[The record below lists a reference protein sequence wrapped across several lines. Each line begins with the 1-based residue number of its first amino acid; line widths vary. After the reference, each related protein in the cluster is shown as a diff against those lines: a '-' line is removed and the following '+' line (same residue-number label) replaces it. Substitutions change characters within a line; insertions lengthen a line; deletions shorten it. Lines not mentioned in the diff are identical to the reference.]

1 MKSENII
8 ESLTLLGQKLK
19 TPEDKK
25 TVMSA
30 ILEITRL
37 NDENQSV
44 WDLIEEMKNSDIENY
59 KEQAEALAAEKI
71 LSIMALNRGKVSE
84 SN

>member
-71 LSIMALNRGKVSE
+71 LSIILYTGLGILVP
-84 SN
+84 